1 MKQKKNEEEE
11 EEEISKNFTLIKFIK
26 IVSTIVL
33 SSLHVC

>member
-1 MKQKKNEEEE
+1 MKQKNEEE

-26 IVSTIVL
+26 IVSTIAI

>member
-26 IVSTIVL
+26 IVSTIAL